1 MSHTVIII
9 LRILH
14 IGAGVFWA
22 GAVFFLARFLGP
34 TADKLGIAA
43 APVMRELVEVRRL
56 NAALAGSAVI
66 TVVAGTLL
74 YWNNVAASH
83 GAWAR
88 SRPGQVFGLGAAC
101 AVVALVI
108 GATVNS
114 PTAARMTKLVA
125 SVQSAGDPPSAG
137 QQAEM
142 QRLQRRLAGA
152 TGIVAVLLA
161 VTVLAMASARYL

>member
-1 MSHTVIII
+1 MNQTLIII

-34 TADKLGIAA
+34 AAGKLGPAA
-43 APVMRELVEVRRL
+43 APVMRELVEARRIHV
-56 NAALAGSAVI
+56 ALAVAAVV
-66 TVVAGTLL
+66 TVLAGALL
-74 YWNNVAASH
+74 YWNNIVASH

-88 SRPGQVFGLGAAC
+88 SVSGQVYGIGAVC
-101 AVVALVI
+101 GVVALLI

-114 PTAARMTKLVA
+114 PTATRIVA
-125 SVQSAGDPPSAG
+125 LGASMQGGAPPSAEAQG
-137 QQAEM
+137 EM

-152 TGIVAVLLA
+152 SAVVATLLL
-161 VTVLAMASARYL
+161 VTVIAMAIARYL